1 MSAVNG
7 GALDVQTTSAQT
19 VNTASGN
26 SIVIAAFRR
35 PEWVSGTTIWA
46 DARVAKRIEWYRERM
61 LRQFFSYYRPHRRLF
76 VLDFLCAVISGLL
89 ELAFPLAVRTFVDQ
103 LLPSRNWGLI
113 LGATAGLL
121 AIYVV
126 NTGLQFIVNYWGHVL
141 GISIE
146 TEMRRKIFDHLQK
159 LSFRFFDNQKTGRL
173 VARVTKDLEDVGEV
187 AHHGPED
194 AFIAVMTFLGSFALM
209 FTLNRELALVTGLV
223 VPPMTWISARY
234 GRAMTQ
240 NMRLL
245 FARVGDFN
253 ARIEENVGG
262 IRVVQAFANEDHER
276 ALFARD
282 NENYRD
288 TKLDAYRLMSKSM
301 SLSYMTMR
309 IVQLFVMIAGAF
321 FVLNHQLTVGGFMGF
336 LLLVNVF
343 FRPVEKINAV
353 LETYPKG
360 IAGFNRYSELLATD
374 PDIADA
380 PDAISAG
387 HLTGKIQFEGVTFG
401 YDAHK
406 KVLRNIDLTIY
417 PGETVAFVG
426 PSGAGKTTI
435 CSLVPRFYE
444 IDSGR
449 ITIDGTDIRK
459 MKIASLRQN
468 IGIVQQDVFL
478 FAGTIRENIA
488 YGRLDASETEIRE
501 AARRARLDEMIAAL
515 PDGLDTV
522 IGERGVKLSGGQKQ
536 RLAIARMFLKNPPIL
551 ILDEA
556 TSALDTETER
566 AIQDSLAELAVGRT
580 TLVIAH
586 RLATIRNADR
596 IVVVDETG
604 IAEQG
609 RHHELIAAGGTYRR
623 LHDAQYR
630 AHPDLEISGTPVAP
644 TEFLAAR

>member
-1 MSAVNG
+1 
-7 GALDVQTTSAQT
+7 
-19 VNTASGN
+19 
-26 SIVIAAFRR
+26 
-35 PEWVSGTTIWA
+35 
-46 DARVAKRIEWYRERM
+46 M

-76 VLDFLCAVISGLL
+76 VLDFTCAVVSGLL
-89 ELAFPLAVRTFVDQ
+89 ELAFPLAVRTFVDR
-103 LLPSRNWGLI
+103 LLPSQNWGLI

-121 AIYVV
+121 AIYML
-126 NTGLQFIVNYWGHVL
+126 NTVLQYIVNYWGHVL

-146 TEMRRKIFDHLQK
+146 TEMRRRIFDHLQK
-159 LSFRFFDNQKTGRL
+159 LSFRFYDNQKTGHL
-173 VARVTKDLEDVGEV
+173 VARITKDLEEVGEV

-194 AFIAVMTFLGSFALM
+194 AFIAVMTFIGSFLLM
-209 FTLNRELALVTGLV
+209 FTLNPQLALITGLV
-223 VPPMTWISARY
+223 VPPMTFISTRY
-234 GRAMTQ
+234 GRGMTLT
-240 NMRLL
+240 MRTL
-245 FARVGDFN
+245 FSRVGEFN

-262 IRVVQAFANEDHER
+262 MRVVQAFANEDHER
-276 ALFARD
+276 KLFAGD
-282 NENYRD
+282 NERYRD

-309 IVQLFVMIAGAF
+309 IVQLFVMIAGAY
-321 FVLNHQLTVGGFMGF
+321 FVLHHQLTVGGFMGF

-360 IAGFNRYSELLATD
+360 IAGFKRYLELTD
-374 PDIADA
+374 TAPDIADA
-380 PDAISAG
+380 PNAVSMG
-387 HLTGKIQFEGVTFG
+387 HVRGEIRFEGVSFG
-401 YDAHK
+401 YETHK
-406 KVLRNIDLTIY
+406 RVLNNIDLTIY

-444 IDSGR
+444 IDAGR
-449 ITIDGTDIRK
+449 ITVDGIDIRQ
-459 MKIASLRQN
+459 MTLASLRRN

-488 YGRLDASETEIRE
+488 YGRLDATESEIME
-501 AARRARLDEMIAAL
+501 AARRARLDDMIAQL
-515 PDGLDTV
+515 PEGLDTV

-536 RLAIARMFLKNPPIL
+536 RMAIARMFLKNPPIL

-566 AIQDSLAELAVGRT
+566 AIQASLAELAVGRT

-586 RLATIRNADR
+586 RLATIQHADR

-604 IAEQG
+604 VAEQG
-609 RHHELIAAGGTYRR
+609 RHYDLVAAGGIYQR
-623 LHDAQYR
+623 LHEAQYR
-630 AHPDLEISGTPVAP
+630 LDPVVS
-644 TEFLAAR
+644 RH